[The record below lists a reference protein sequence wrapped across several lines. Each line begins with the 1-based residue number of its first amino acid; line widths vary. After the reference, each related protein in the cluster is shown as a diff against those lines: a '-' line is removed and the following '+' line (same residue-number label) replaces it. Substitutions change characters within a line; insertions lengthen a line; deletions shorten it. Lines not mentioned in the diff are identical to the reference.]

1 MNQTESA
8 DEAPTKPHWL
18 QRLFDNTWL
27 LLVLGVVVPTL
38 SYTAWGWIDLLLTKK
53 AELP

>member
-1 MNQTESA
+1 MNDHAETVETQE
-8 DEAPTKPHWL
+8 KPHWL
-18 QRLFDNTWL
+18 QRFYDNTWL
-27 LLVLGVVVPTL
+27 LLFLGVVFPTI